1 MSVQLPRADMP
12 IQQPNGSFTREWYK
26 SLANT
31 ASTVNSAIPNSIFAD
46 TGAVNAM
53 VISSQATNLTKALVR
68 YLLPAHTNTSTAVTL
83 NDSKLGAH
91 AVIFSNGSLPVVGQ
105 IVAGVTLEVIYNGS
119 SWEIQSLQAANQSIP
134 GTLTT
139 AGALKVLSEMDLGV
153 SGPGTAGQP
162 LLSAGAGA
170 APTWGAAGY
179 TGTIVT
185 ASLGVAQGSMTFAN
199 GILTSQV
206 AAT

>member
-1 MSVQLPRADMP
+1 MSVTVPRADTP
-12 IQQPNGSFTREWYK
+12 VLGLNGSFTREWYK
-26 SLANT
+26 ALAKSAT
-31 ASTVNSAIPNSIFAD
+31 TVNSAIPNAILAD

-53 VISSQATNLTKALVR
+53 VIASGATNLTKALVR
-68 YLLPAHTNTSTAVTL
+68 YLLPAHTNTSTSITL

-91 AVIFSNGSLPVVGQ
+91 ALIFPDGSLPVVGQ

-119 SWEIQSLQAANQSIP
+119 SWEVQSLQPANQSIP
-134 GTLTT
+134 GTLTV
-139 AGALKVLSEMDLGV
+139 AGASKVLSEIDLGV

-170 APTWGAAGY
+170 APTWGSGY

-185 ASLGVAQGSMTFAN
+185 ASLGIAPGSMTFVK
-199 GILTSQV
+199 GILTAQTP
-206 AAT
+206 AT